1 MSRRA
6 AESEIAAGKV
16 TVNGA
21 VASVGDKVDPAADV
35 VIWNGKTLKYP
46 AGEHVYIMLHK
57 PRGYL
62 TSMSDDRGR
71 KCVSELVRGVG
82 SRVYPIGRLDL
93 NSEGLLLMTDD
104 GELANLLT
112 HPRHAVGKIYNVS
125 VRGEITEEK
134 LALLRAPM
142 VIDGY
147 ETQGAE
153 VSVIETHEG
162 GGKLRIT
169 LYEGR
174 NREIR
179 KMCEQVSLTVSRL
192 CRVQIGEIKLDNL
205 ALGKWRALDRAQI
218 AYLNRLKTK

>member
-1 MSRRA
+1 M
-6 AESEIAAGKV
+6 
-16 TVNGA
+16 
-21 VASVGDKVDPAADV
+21 
-35 VIWNGKTLKYP
+35 
-46 AGEHVYIMLHK
+46 
-57 PRGYL
+57 
-62 TSMSDDRGR
+62 
-71 KCVSELVRGVG
+71 
-82 SRVYPIGRLDL
+82 
-93 NSEGLLLMTDD
+93 
-104 GELANLLT
+104 
-112 HPRHAVGKIYNVS
+112 S

-179 KMCEQVSLTVSRL
+179 KMCEQANLAVSRL

-205 ALGKWRALDRAQI
+205 ALGKWRVLDRAQI
-218 AYLNRLKTK
+218 AYLNRLRTK